1 MLRWRD
7 LSRDRVAAGA
17 TGGVSDGSVCAAAG
31 CVIVLFQTGGQ
42 SSVVPPA
49 SNNYRFYSQALI
61 VIFIL
66 LGHSE
71 TMFQPDSNTGRGGV
85 VSAASK
91 QGEALRVI
99 AALMLREMSTRY
111 GRTPGGYI
119 WAVVEPLG
127 MIVVLGLA
135 FELIARAPSLGTSFF
150 LFKATGFM
158 VLQVF
163 TVLGGQVGNALT
175 FSKPLL
181 RYPRVTWVDA
191 IAARFLLNYLVV
203 IIVTILI
210 LSGILIYEGITIV
223 IDWGP
228 ILLGMGGAAMLGL
241 GVGCLNCFLFMRF
254 EVWNQLWRILTQP
267 LFLISGVIF
276 LYEDM
281 PPLAQHISWYNP
293 LIHLTGLMRDGFYPL
308 YKPTYISLTYVGI
321 CALVPMALGLLLLRR
336 YHRDL
341 LNR

>member
-1 MLRWRD
+1 MFVPD
-7 LSRDRVAAGA
+7 TNTSTD
-17 TGGVSDGSVCAAAG
+17 GV
-31 CVIVLFQTGGQ
+31 
-42 SSVVPPA
+42 
-49 SNNYRFYSQALI
+49 Y
-61 VIFIL
+61 
-66 LGHSE
+66 
-71 TMFQPDSNTGRGGV
+71 
-85 VSAASK
+85 SAAPK
-91 QGEALRVI
+91 RGEALRVI

-127 MIVVLGLA
+127 MIIVLGMA
-135 FELIARAPSLGTSFF
+135 FELIANAPSLGTSFF
-150 LFKATGFM
+150 MFKATGFM

-163 TVLGGQVGNALT
+163 AVLGGQVGNALT

-203 IIVTILI
+203 VIVTILI
-210 LSGILIYEGITIV
+210 LTGIMIYDGVTVV

-228 ILLGMGGAAMLGL
+228 ILLSMGGAAMLGL

-254 EVWNQLWRILTQP
+254 DVWNQLWRILTQP

-281 PPLAQHISWYNP
+281 PPMAQDLIWYNP

-308 YKPTYISLTYVGI
+308 YKPTYISLTYVGLW
-321 CALVPMALGLLLLRR
+321 AMVPMALGLLLLRR
-336 YHRDL
+336 YHREL